1 MWRNQADVGPSVR
14 CESGEVH
21 VWRIDLDSPAISLG
35 TMKASL
41 SHKERERAD
50 SFRSKQA
57 HDRWVASRA
66 ALRHILST
74 YTGSTPLSLVFRT
87 GPYGKPFLSSP
98 AINIPFSLSHTGGLA
113 LLAISS
119 ESSLGVDVEYVHQ
132 IDELEEMSR
141 HFFALSETGEI
152 MALAPQNRLSAFF
165 ACWTR
170 KEAFVK
176 ALGKGL
182 RVRLDQFRVTVRP
195 EEPPR
200 LVSCDWPEPLKWSLT
215 DLSESNVAAAL
226 AIRAATANIRRFDF
240 PMTYD

>member
-1 MWRNQADVGPSVR
+1 MR

-50 SFRSKQA
+50 KFRSKQT

-141 HFFALSETGEI
+141 HFFSLSEN
-152 MALAPQNRLSAFF
+152 Q
-165 ACWTR
+165 
-170 KEAFVK
+170 
-176 ALGKGL
+176 
-182 RVRLDQFRVTVRP
+182 
-195 EEPPR
+195 
-200 LVSCDWPEPLKWSLT
+200 
-215 DLSESNVAAAL
+215 
-226 AIRAATANIRRFDF
+226 IRSSW
-240 PMTYD
+240 